1 MVKKN
6 VLWKL
11 RMVSLTTYEPKKFRS
26 QLDANF
32 DKLADEKDY

>member
-6 VLWKL
+6 VLLETQDGKFD
-11 RMVSLTTYEPKKFRS
+11 YHEPKKFRS

>member
-1 MVKKN
+1 METPDGKFD
-6 VLWKL
+6 
-11 RMVSLTTYEPKKFRS
+11 YFEPKKFRR